1 MTKNEVKTIGPA
13 RRSLG
18 DLALVLTALLTADVT
33 VIMLRRIA
41 SVVLKETYQS
51 IFRHEL
57 VLCAVLLLF
66 ALDLRFG
73 VFTACKG
80 KLLKGIGWA
89 LRCVILLGTA
99 AILFFFGKVMA
110 GSLIRTAQPTEHAI
124 VLGMALQD
132 GKPTKD
138 LLYRLDTAQSWLEQN
153 PDTLLILTGGNP
165 GPDGRTEAA
174 VMRDLLQER
183 GVPEESLILE
193 DQAKTTRDNFK
204 HSMKLIDP
212 AQPVVLISSN
222 YHMDRAVQTAEAAG
236 FTRVLRLPAPS
247 ELRSFGA
254 NIMWEVI
261 MEMNDLMNRRA
272 Q

>member
-1 MTKNEVKTIGPA
+1 MDKNEKKKIGLF
-13 RRSLG
+13 RRIFG
-18 DLALVLTALLTADVT
+18 DILLVLTVLLTADLV
-33 VIMLRRIA
+33 VIMRERIA
-41 SVVLKETYQS
+41 SVVLKTTYQTV
-51 IFRHEL
+51 FRREL
-57 VLCAVLLLF
+57 ILLAVLLLF
-66 ALDLRFG
+66 ALDVRFG
-73 VFTACKG
+73 LFSARKS
-80 KLLKGIGWA
+80 KILKTIGWI
-89 LRCVILLGTA
+89 LRVAVVAGTA

-222 YHMDRAVQTAEAAG
+222 YHMDRAVQTAEDAG